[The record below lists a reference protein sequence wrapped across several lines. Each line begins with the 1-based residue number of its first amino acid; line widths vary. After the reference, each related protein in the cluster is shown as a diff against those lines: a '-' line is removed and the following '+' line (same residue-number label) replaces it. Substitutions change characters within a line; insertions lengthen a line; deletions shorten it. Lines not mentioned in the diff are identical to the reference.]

1 MALLRTLLYA
11 HAGVWALVGVG
22 LAVIPKAILNGL
34 FDQPNPPE
42 YAWIRLVGILLI
54 GLALFMVL
62 VAHRV
67 EELWWW
73 SWGFVLSTGAVAALF
88 TLNAAFGV
96 DEGASS
102 VLWWVGA
109 LVSWGLASGTLLG
122 LSRAGREKPPDRFE
136 PAPARTPRPAR

>member
-11 HAGVWALVGVG
+11 HAGAWALAGAG
-22 LAVIPKAILNGL
+22 LAVLPRAILHGL
-34 FDQPNPPE
+34 FDQSDLPE
-42 YAWIRLVGILLI
+42 YAWVRLAGILLI

-73 SWGFVLSTGAVAALF
+73 SWGFVLSTGAAAALF
-88 TLNAAFGV
+88 TLNAAFGLE
-96 DEGASS
+96 EGASS
-102 VLWWVGA
+102 VLWWVAA

-122 LSRAGREKPPDRFE
+122 LARAAQERPLERFE
-136 PAPARTPRPAR
+136 PAPARKPRPAR